1 MDFIFYYFALL
12 AQLAEQLPFKEK
24 VTGSNPVQRTKL
36 DFVIFCGG
44 GSRGLLAQTIH
55 ELKFW
60 KIAVIKLAEKF
71 SKNRQ
76 KWSCWSVCNLKIILF

>member
-36 DFVIFCGG
+36 DFPI
-44 GSRGLLAQTIH
+44 
-55 ELKFW
+55 FW
-60 KIAVIKLAEKF
+60 KPKRWFARRASRDTIIADISTSE
-71 SKNRQ
+71 NRDYN
-76 KWSCWSVCNLKIILF
+76 SYNNLIVR